1 MNKSFYNDNEEKDF
15 EMLTLFN
22 EKLNIKE
29 LGATPRKWYYDASG
43 YTNIKTSEVVEERKY
58 VEIELKN
65 RNGKYDNQSAVQLK
79 NKWGKYYTTNTIF
92 IEPQHYSRMV
102 DDFRFDGVVPLYV
115 NFMNDDGMILV
126 WNLSTLK
133 KKPDWEYVP
142 KINDKGAEREKGEWR
157 VLLPIVEAYVYDKDY
172 NLIKKPE

>member
-1 MNKSFYNDNEEKDF
+1 MNKSYYNDNEEKDY

-92 IEPQHYSRMV
+92 IEPQHY
-102 DDFRFDGVVPLYV
+102 
-115 NFMNDDGMILV
+115 
-126 WNLSTLK
+126 
-133 KKPDWEYVP
+133 
-142 KINDKGAEREKGEWR
+142 
-157 VLLPIVEAYVYDKDY
+157 
-172 NLIKKPE
+172 